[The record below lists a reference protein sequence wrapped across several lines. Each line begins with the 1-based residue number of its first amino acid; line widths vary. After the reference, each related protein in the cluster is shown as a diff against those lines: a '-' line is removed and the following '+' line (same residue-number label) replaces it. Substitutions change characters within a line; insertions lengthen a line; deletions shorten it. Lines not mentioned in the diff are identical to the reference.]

1 MTATMTP
8 PPLPS
13 LFHLSWPIFVDL
25 GMHFAT
31 IMINTAM
38 VGMISVAAVAEL
50 TVGNQVFDLGF
61 VLFNFINIGVAVVTA
76 QALGNGNLRMV
87 RRVIHM
93 GLGLNIVWGAAVCL
107 AVFSCSGLIVEAMHV
122 PPEIA
127 GSSVN
132 YMRIISLCFLPEAAC
147 LCCAQILRGYGR
159 TRDSMYISMLMNLI
173 TMCLNAVF
181 LFGLLGAPRMGVE
194 GVALSTVI
202 GRLACVGIIFKLMLA
217 RTRVRIVPRFLFSIK
232 WRILRQIL
240 SVGLPGAGENLSWHL
255 QFMVMTA
262 VVSSL
267 GALALAT
274 HGIYFQMEMLMTI
287 WSISIGTGTEIL
299 VAHYAGAMRLKLA
312 YRQLLRSVRIG
323 FIITLAIAVT
333 VPLFTGRLFF
343 SCFTDS
349 PEVIALASHIFLL
362 TVVMEPGNVLNII
375 IINSLRAIG
384 DTKFPVI
391 MAVLSMWGV
400 SVPLGSFLAL
410 HCGLGLLGVWI
421 GFCADMW
428 TRGLAMLIRWKTKA
442 WVRHAVAYY
451 RLNFERA

>member
-1 MTATMTP
+1 MTTP
-8 PPLPS
+8 RMPS
-13 LFHLSWPIFVDL
+13 LFHLSWPIFIDL

-38 VGMISVAAVAEL
+38 VGMISVDAVAEL

-61 VLFNFINIGVAVVTA
+61 ILFNFINIGVAVVTA
-76 QALGNGNLRMV
+76 QSLGNGNLRMV

-93 GLGLNIVWGAAVCL
+93 GLGLNLIWGVIVAI
-107 AVFSCSGLIVEAMHV
+107 AVFASAGFIVEVMNV

-127 GSSVN
+127 DSSRN
-132 YMRIISLCFLPEAAC
+132 YMRIISLCFIPESLC
-147 LCCAQILRGYGR
+147 LCCGQVLRGYGR
-159 TRDSMYISMLMNLI
+159 TRDPMYISMLMNLI
-173 TMCLNAVF
+173 TMFLNAVF
-181 LFGLLGAPRMGVE
+181 LFGLFHVPKMGVE
-194 GVALSTVI
+194 GVALSTLI
-202 GRLACVGIIFKLMLA
+202 GRLICVGIIYKLMLK
-217 RTRVRIVPRFLFSIK
+217 RTRIRVIHRFLFVIK
-232 WRILRQIL
+232 LKILRQIL

-267 GALALAT
+267 GAIALAT

-299 VAHYAGAMRLKLA
+299 VAHYAGAMKLKLA
-312 YRQLLRSVRIG
+312 YRQLLRSVKIG
-323 FIITLAIAVT
+323 FLITLVIAAT

-343 SCFTDS
+343 SCYTDS
-349 PEVIALASHIFLL
+349 KEVIALASHIFLL
-362 TVVMEPGNVLNII
+362 TVIMEPGNVLNII

-391 MAVLSMWGV
+391 MAVISMWGV
-400 SVPLGSFLAL
+400 SVPVGTFLAL

-428 TRGLAMLIRWKTKA
+428 TRGIAMLIRWKTKA
-442 WVRHAVAYY
+442 WVKHAVAYY
-451 RLNFERA
+451 RKNFE

>member
-1 MTATMTP
+1 MTATMAP

-38 VGMISVAAVAEL
+38 VGMISVDAL

-61 VLFNFINIGVAVVTA
+61 ILFNFINIGVAVVTA

-93 GLGLNIVWGAAVCL
+93 GLGLNIIWGAAVCL

-181 LFGLLGAPRMGVE
+181 LFGLFGAPRMGVE

-232 WRILRQIL
+232 WRILRQIF

-267 GALALAT
+267 GAVALAT

-323 FIITLAIAVT
+323 FIITLAIAAT

-451 RLNFERA
+451 RLNFKRA